1 MSGQRIA
8 VLGGLTGVLI
18 TIGLVIGPV
27 ALDGQPKPVWARF
40 APLPYGFNVGDV
52 FPTRA
57 LPSAVDGKPTSL
69 AAFRGKKVIV
79 NVFASW

>member
-1 MSGQRIA
+1 MKTLALIA
-8 VLGGLTGVLI
+8 
-18 TIGLVIGPV
+18 LVSLPLAAQKKNIW
-27 ALDGQPKPVWARF
+27 DRY

-57 LPSAVDGKPTSL
+57 LPSAVDGRPTSM
-69 AAFRGKKVIV
+69 ASYRGKKVIV

>member
-1 MSGQRIA
+1 MIA
-8 VLGGLTGVLI
+8 GLLTLPLAAQKKNI
-18 TIGLVIGPV
+18 W
-27 ALDGQPKPVWARF
+27 DRS

-57 LPSAVDGKPTSL
+57 LPSAVDGTPTSI
-69 AAFRGKKVIV
+69 ASWRGKRVIV